1 MSVQEV
7 CMPTN
12 PATNPLTTGELEV
25 IRILWE
31 HGELKPADIQRR
43 FPRTIKNAALRS
55 YLSILLE
62 KGHVTRRQVGKAY
75 FYKAKTK
82 RESAFFRT
90 LKEIINGYCEG
101 SPQALLMALI
111 KSERLSEA
119 ELLRLKRLAEEDEST
134 PARTRKS
141 QTRSTR

>member
-1 MSVQEV
+1 
-7 CMPTN
+7 MPTN
-12 PATNPLTTGELEV
+12 PLTAGEFDV

-31 HGELKPADIQRR
+31 HGELKPAQIQSH
-43 FPRTIKNAALRS
+43 FPRPIKNAALRS

-82 RESAFFRT
+82 RESALFRT
-90 LKEIINGYCEG
+90 LKEIINSYCEG
-101 SPQALLMALI
+101 SPQALVMALI

-119 ELLRLKRLAEEDEST
+119 ELLRLKRLAEEEES
-134 PARTRKS
+134 PPPRTRNPRARR
-141 QTRSTR
+141 TR

>member
-1 MSVQEV
+1 MA
-7 CMPTN
+7 TN
-12 PATNPLTTGELEV
+12 PPTNPLTTGELDV

-31 HGELKPADIQRR
+31 HGELKPAEIQRR
-43 FPRTIKNAALRS
+43 FPRPIKNAALRS
-55 YLSILLE
+55 YLSILVE

-82 RESAFFRT
+82 RESAFLRT

-119 ELLRLKRLAEEDEST
+119 ELLRLKRLAEEDES
-134 PARTRKS
+134 PPSRTRPR
-141 QTRSTR
+141 TRSTR

>member
-1 MSVQEV
+1 
-7 CMPTN
+7 MP
-12 PATNPLTTGELEV
+12 TNPLTTGELDV

-31 HGELKPADIQRR
+31 HGELKPAQIQSH
-43 FPRTIKNAALRS
+43 FPRPIKNAALRS

-62 KGHVTRRQVGKAY
+62 KGHVTRRQLGKAY

-90 LKEIINGYCEG
+90 LKEIINSYCEG
-101 SPQALLMALI
+101 SPQSLVMALI

-119 ELLRLKRLAEEDEST
+119 ELLRLKRLAEEEES
-134 PARTRKS
+134 PPSRTRNPR
-141 QTRSTR
+141 TRRTR

>member
-1 MSVQEV
+1 V
-7 CMPTN
+7 PTN
-12 PATNPLTTGELEV
+12 SLTSGELDV

-31 HGELKPADIQRR
+31 HGELKPAEIQSR
-43 FPRTIKNAALRS
+43 FPRPIKNAALRS

-62 KGHVTRRQVGKAY
+62 KRHVTRRQVGKAY

-90 LKEIINGYCEG
+90 LREIINSYCEG
-101 SPQALLMALI
+101 SPQALVMALI

-119 ELLRLKRLAEEDEST
+119 ELLRLKQLAEEEGS
-134 PARTRKS
+134 PPSRTRS
-141 QTRSTR
+141 PRTRRTR